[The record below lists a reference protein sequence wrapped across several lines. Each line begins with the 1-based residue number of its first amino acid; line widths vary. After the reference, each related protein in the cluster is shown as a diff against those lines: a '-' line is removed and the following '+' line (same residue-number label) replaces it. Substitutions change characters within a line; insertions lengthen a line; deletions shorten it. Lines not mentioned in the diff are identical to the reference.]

1 MHFFAAKLIGF
12 VYLAHLSRIRKK
24 RFTIF
29 YREALYS
36 TVVHS
41 HLCLKYGP
49 IKLALCCFSLA
60 SFALLSKLRGW
71 KPDLKLKH
79 FGKMSNVFETC

>member
-29 YREALYS
+29 YREALY
-36 TVVHS
+36 TKVAYS
-41 HLCLKYGP
+41 HLLLEYGQNM
-49 IKLALCCFSLA
+49 LALFNLFLA
-60 SFALLSKLRGW
+60 SFALLSKLRGR
-71 KPDLKLKH
+71 KPEL
-79 FGKMSNVFETC
+79 